1 MAAVRTP
8 PVACR
13 FDSEVKQALSI
24 IADRD
29 GRSMA
34 NIMEW
39 LIRKRCEKDVL
50 GCWQG
55 SKGRTT
61 SDQPPR

>member
-1 MAAVRTP
+1 MAAVRNA

-13 FDSEVKQALSI
+13 FDPEVKQALSI
-24 IADRD
+24 IAERG
-29 GRSMA
+29 GRSIA
-34 NIMEW
+34 NLMEW
-39 LIRKRCEKDVL
+39 LIRKHCEKEGL